1 MAHEIRA
8 FRFQQWTTT
17 RIRRDVAQVPA
28 AALAVVRLLQSGVVL
43 ACTRRW
49 LSGCGRWHLTAMAVV
64 LTVMTAS
71 RAYAAGH
78 HQICYQGPHYNSL
91 PTVVVQCRSDVPG
104 VSCGISVPAARSGYY
119 PPPAGASTV
128 EAYAGS
134 PGTTYTATIDFSDGT
149 QRKCSTSLAG
159 YYTSVGTAYTRMP
172 GATAPLLTGY
182 TTDESGLLMTGIWSS
197 KTTGAQRV
205 QSNTIGVPK
214 DLVLV
219 GGGALGTNYPSGALI
234 SKMSPTGDLEKRE
247 WRVQTQDAIYPQ
259 PHNNEAFAIGMK
271 IEGLY
276 VVELRNLVAWNF
288 GGSNFAAHPTA
299 QVTPIASYPAIL
311 GGGAEAFAQA
321 YPQTGQFLT
330 ASSAIPAFY
339 GFCWM
344 GRCAESA
351 GATGFFAES
360 KDHGV
365 SAPGYVG
372 VWVSSMPQ
380 TIQVYTAAGPRN
392 FRVETFGR
400 GVASSVAA
408 HPSIVVAGRSG
419 EFALT
424 GVGAV
429 VDWRSYGYYGNLLW
443 MVVPRADIAG
453 VEAASKDHAYSSPAV
468 IAGYALG
475 VKLVP

>member
-1 MAHEIRA
+1 MENQR
-8 FRFQQWTTT
+8 T
-17 RIRRDVAQVPA
+17 
-28 AALAVVRLLQSGVVL
+28 S
-43 ACTRRW
+43 
-49 LSGCGRWHLTAMAVV
+49 TAIAVV
-64 LTVMTAS
+64 LTALTAS
-71 RAYAAGH
+71 SAYAAGH

-104 VSCGISVPAARSGYY
+104 VSCSISLPAAHSGYF
-119 PPPAGASTV
+119 PPAAGASTV
-128 EAYAGS
+128 ETFQGS

-159 YYTSVGTAYTRMP
+159 YYTSVGAAYTRMA
-172 GATAPLLTGY
+172 GATVPLLTGY

-197 KTTGAQRV
+197 QTTNAQRV
-205 QSNTIGVPK
+205 QANTIGVPK

-247 WRVQTQDAIYPQ
+247 WRVQTQDALSPQ
-259 PHNNEAFAIGMK
+259 PHNNETYAIGMK
-271 IEGLY
+271 IEG
-276 VVELRNLVAWNF
+276 VATVDLRNLVAWNY
-288 GGSNFAAHPTA
+288 GGSNYAAHPTA
-299 QVTPIASYPAIL
+299 QVSPIAGYPAVL

-330 ASSAIPAFY
+330 ASSAIPAVY
-339 GFCWM
+339 GLCWN
-344 GRCAESA
+344 GRCGESS
-351 GATGFFAES
+351 GATGFYAAS
-360 KDHGV
+360 KDHGI

-380 TIQVYTAAGPRN
+380 TIQVYTAAGLRN

-400 GVASSVAA
+400 GVTSGVAA

-424 GVGAV
+424 GVGAY
-429 VDWRSYGYYGNLLW
+429 VDWQTYGWYGNLLW
-443 MVVPRADIAG
+443 KVVPRADIAG
-453 VEAASKDHAYSSPAV
+453 VEASSKDHAYSSPATV
-468 IAGYALG
+468 TGYALG